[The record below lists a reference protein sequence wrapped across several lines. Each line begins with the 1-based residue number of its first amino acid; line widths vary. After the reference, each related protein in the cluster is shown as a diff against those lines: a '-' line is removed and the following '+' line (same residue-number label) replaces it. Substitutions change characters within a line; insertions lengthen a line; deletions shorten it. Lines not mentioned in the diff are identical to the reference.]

1 MKPSGAVTSDFF
13 KNVKGILLDLD
24 GVVHIGDTPIPGA
37 VETLAFLERRNIPVR
52 FVTNTTTKSPENL
65 HRQMVE
71 MGLPIRAEAILTTH
85 RVAAQYLK
93 RLGRPTCHLLVAEQA
108 LSAYEGIPT
117 SDTAPEHVVIG
128 DIGERWNYKV
138 LNGVFN
144 MIMEGAGM
152 IALHKGR
159 YWKTEDG
166 IQMDIGAFVAGLEYV
181 TGKTATVIGKP
192 SPTFF
197 ETALELLAVP
207 MQHAI
212 MIGDDIETDVGG
224 AQAFGI
230 RGVLV
235 KTGKY
240 RKDAVARSAVRPEA
254 VLDSIADLQR
264 WL

>member
-1 MKPSGAVTSDFF
+1 M
-13 KNVKGILLDLD
+13 LLDLD
-24 GVVHIGDTPIPGA
+24 GVVHIGDTAIPGA
-37 VETLAFLERRNIPVR
+37 AETLAFLKKKNIPVR

-65 HRQMVE
+65 HRQMID
-71 MGLPIRAEAILTTH
+71 MGLPIDAESILTTH
-85 RVAAQYLK
+85 RVAAEHLI
-93 RLGRPTCHLLVAEQA
+93 RLGRPTCYFLVAEEA

-117 SDTAPEHVVIG
+117 SDVSPEYVLIG
-128 DIGERWNYKV
+128 DIGDRWNYEV

-144 MIMEGAGM
+144 MIMDGAGM

-159 YWKTEDG
+159 YWKTDRG

-197 ETALELLAVP
+197 QVALDLLGVPARNAV
-207 MQHAI
+207 
-212 MIGDDIETDVGG
+212 MIGDDIETDIGG

-240 RKDAVARSAVRPEA
+240 RDDAVARSSVRPGA
-254 VLDSIADLQR
+254 VLDSIADLR
-264 WL
+264 RLL